1 MHSTTR
7 LLWHKPRG
15 CRTYYLRLPPY
26 LQCSFY
32 TTKRKRQLIFNPW
45 VACKNEYLFVLYYMY
60 LVDLLLVFFLLLSF
74 LCLFSGIHFHLPHF
88 RNSCSQIRHPDKL
101 EDTNTCSIIWINSIN
116 SKTCKKISSH
126 KNYPILSMCRWNR
139 IDSAKFKRNNFC
151 GFNIQNLQEC
161 YSQDCNFPWIFVKH
175 VNTNGDVHLGNIY
188 SPKIYKC
195 WPHIKSFH
203 TICIYQYRRGE
214 NSYQQQ

>member
-1 MHSTTR
+1 MHSHAYKQNIVFEWQQQFQDVKILLHSTTR

-101 EDTNTCSIIWINSIN
+101 EDKNTSWIIWTDSIN
-116 SKTCKKISSH
+116 SKTCKKLSLH
-126 KNYPILSMCRWNR
+126 KNYSIGVVETELIRPNSR
-139 IDSAKFKRNNFC
+139 
-151 GFNIQNLQEC
+151 GT
-161 YSQDCNFPWIFVKH
+161 IFR
-175 VNTNGDVHLGNIY
+175 GLIF
-188 SPKIYKC
+188 KIYRNVI
-195 WPHIKSFH
+195 PRIVIFPE
-203 TICIYQYRRGE
+203 YL
-214 NSYQQQ
+214 

>member
-1 MHSTTR
+1 
-7 LLWHKPRG
+7 
-15 CRTYYLRLPPY
+15 
-26 LQCSFY
+26 
-32 TTKRKRQLIFNPW
+32 
-45 VACKNEYLFVLYYMY
+45 MY

-101 EDTNTCSIIWINSIN
+101 EDKNTSWIIWTDSIN
-116 SKTCKKISSH
+116 SKTCKKLSLH
-126 KNYPILSMCRWNR
+126 KNYSILSMCCWNR
-139 IDSAKFKRNNFC
+139 IDSAKFKRNNFS

-161 YSQDCNFPWIFVKH
+161 NSQDCNFPWIFVKH

-195 WPHIKSFH
+195 WPHIKWFH

>member
-1 MHSTTR
+1 
-7 LLWHKPRG
+7 
-15 CRTYYLRLPPY
+15 
-26 LQCSFY
+26 
-32 TTKRKRQLIFNPW
+32 
-45 VACKNEYLFVLYYMY
+45 MY

-88 RNSCSQIRHPDKL
+88 RNSCPQIRHPDKL

-116 SKTCKKISSH
+116 SKTYKKFSSH

-195 WPHIKSFH
+195 WPHIKWFH

>member
-1 MHSTTR
+1 
-7 LLWHKPRG
+7 
-15 CRTYYLRLPPY
+15 
-26 LQCSFY
+26 
-32 TTKRKRQLIFNPW
+32 
-45 VACKNEYLFVLYYMY
+45 MY

-101 EDTNTCSIIWINSIN
+101 EDKNTSWIIWTDSIN
-116 SKTCKKISSH
+116 SKTCKKFSLH
-126 KNYPILSMCRWNR
+126 KNYSIGVVETELIRPNSRGTIFR
-139 IDSAKFKRNNFC
+139 

-161 YSQDCNFPWIFVKH
+161 NSQDCNFPWIFVKH

-195 WPHIKSFH
+195 WPI
-203 TICIYQYRRGE
+203 
-214 NSYQQQ
+214 

>member
-26 LQCSFY
+26 LQCRFY

-101 EDTNTCSIIWINSIN
+101 EDKNTSWIIWTDSIN
-116 SKTCKKISSH
+116 SKTCKKLSLH
-126 KNYPILSMCRWNR
+126 KNYSIGVVEAELIRPNSR
-139 IDSAKFKRNNFC
+139 
-151 GFNIQNLQEC
+151 GT
-161 YSQDCNFPWIFVKH
+161 IFV
-175 VNTNGDVHLGNIY
+175 VLIF
-188 SPKIYKC
+188 KIYRNVI
-195 WPHIKSFH
+195 PRIVIFPE
-203 TICIYQYRRGE
+203 YL
-214 NSYQQQ
+214 